1 MISPAQIRAGR
12 HLANLSQTDLAKR
25 TGLSLPTIKRAESE
39 RDVSFSADAAAQ
51 IRLVIEE
58 AGVEFTNGDR
68 QGVRVRGDDA
78 YGYLYDDEKMVGQI
92 RNGELRRGRDN
103 HLVALVNRGRLHDP
117 KTGEFICGLAKLGV
131 RGQPL
136 PDPLRSKMR

>member
-1 MISPAQIRAGR
+1 M
-12 HLANLSQTDLAKR
+12 
-25 TGLSLPTIKRAESE
+25 SLPTIKRAESE